1 MDNEIFCLILLGG
14 IFVYLAIWLISY
26 IKEGGDDTDG

>member
-1 MDNEIFCLILLGG
+1 MDNEILCLILLGG

-26 IKEGGDDTDG
+26 IKGGDDNG